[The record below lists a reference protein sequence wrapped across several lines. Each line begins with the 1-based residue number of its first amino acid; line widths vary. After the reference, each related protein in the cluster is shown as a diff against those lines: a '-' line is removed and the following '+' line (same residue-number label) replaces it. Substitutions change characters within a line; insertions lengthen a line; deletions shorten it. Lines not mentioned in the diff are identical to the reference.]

1 MDYGLIDGLWIYSP
15 HQGQQLSSLQK
26 EYTNMNDKNIKTQL
40 ISWLILRV
48 HLLTPFV
55 WQDNCIYLNV
65 LISETC
71 FAQQREQTFSDS
83 ASGFIAHFL
92 H

>member
-1 MDYGLIDGLWIYSP
+1 
-15 HQGQQLSSLQK
+15 
-26 EYTNMNDKNIKTQL
+26 MNDKNIKTQL
-40 ISWLILRV
+40 INWLILRV
-48 HLLTPFV
+48 HLFTPFPPV
-55 WQDNCIYLNV
+55 WQDNYIYLNV

-83 ASGFIAHFL
+83 ASGFIALSLEARLL